1 MGKIAFLDK
10 IGVTLNARTKLDA
23 SDVNEIKASVNA
35 LYDIFDTV
43 GSEPVGS
50 TRNWWCLDT
59 IPSDYMLITESQQWF
74 SKIDYASLY
83 TALGGESNVFGVTS
97 TQFSI
102 PYFPEGTSLVKNGVN
117 FPIGVTGG
125 NKLHTLTIQEL
136 PSHSFKIAADAATS
150 GGSGSFLQ
158 GHPDRYLSRLHTN
171 NPDGNNDYE
180 LCGVDN
186 TVPTL
191 GKTNTLGGGVAHNN
205 MPPYIGAYFIIKVRT
220 TAIVPIDNPTYILST
235 TTASSNVQIPIP
247 AGTFIKD
254 IDVFVVSGTPTIN
267 IPQIGSGDMSGQD
280 IYPNT
285 ANLKFSADGLLDVNV
300 SGGTI
305 KIQVIKYN
313 I

>member
-23 SDVNEIKASVNA
+23 SDINEIKAAVNS

-50 TRNWWCLDT
+50 TRNWWCLET
-59 IPSDYMLITESQQWF
+59 IPDTHARITDAQQWF
-74 SKIDYASLY
+74 SKVDYSSLY
-83 TALGGESNVFGVTS
+83 TALGGETNRFGVTA
-97 TQFSI
+97 TEFSI
-102 PYFPEGTSLVKNGVN
+102 PYYPEGTSIVQVGDN
-117 FPIGVTGG
+117 FPLAETGG

-136 PSHSFKIAADAATS
+136 PPHSFKTAIA
-150 GGSGSFLQ
+150 GSNNEPPLRSD
-158 GHPDRYLSRLHTN
+158 PNASIVDIRDDRS
-171 NPDGNNDYE
+171 DGNSDYA
-180 LCGVDN
+180 LDGKVG
-186 TVPTL
+186 VPTL
-191 GKTNTLGGGVAHNN
+191 GKTNTIGGGVAHNN
-205 MPPYIGAYFIIKVRT
+205 MPPYIGAYTIIKVRT

-267 IPQIGSGDMSGQD
+267 IPSVNSGDMSGQD
-280 IYPNT
+280 LYPST
-285 ANLKFSADGLLDVNV
+285 ANLRFVSDGLLDVNV
-300 SGGTI
+300 SGGTV

>member
-23 SDVNEIKASVNA
+23 SDINEIKAAVNS

-50 TRNWWCLDT
+50 TRNWWCLET
-59 IPSDYMLITESQQWF
+59 IPDTHARITDAQQWF
-74 SKIDYASLY
+74 SKVDYASLY
-83 TALGGESNVFGVTS
+83 IALGGEDNVFGVTA
-97 TQFSI
+97 TEFSI
-102 PYFPEGTSLVKNGVN
+102 PYYPEGTSIVQVGYN
-117 FPIGVTGG
+117 FPLAETGG

-136 PSHSFKIAADAATS
+136 PPHSFKTVIAGNNNEPALRNDPNAS
-150 GGSGSFLQ
+150 IVDIRD
-158 GHPDRYLSRLHTN
+158 DRS
-171 NPDGNNDYE
+171 DGNSDYA
-180 LCGVDN
+180 LDGKVG
-186 TVPTL
+186 TPTL
-191 GKTNTLGGGVAHNN
+191 GKTNTVGGGVAHNN
-205 MPPYIGAYFIIKVRT
+205 MPPYIGAYSIIKVRT

-267 IPQIGSGDMSGQD
+267 IPSINSGDMTGQD
-280 IYPNT
+280 LYPST
-285 ANLKFSADGLLDVNV
+285 ANLRFTADGLLDVNV
-300 SGGTI
+300 SGGEV

>member
-23 SDVNEIKASVNA
+23 SDINEIKASVNA

-43 GSEPVGS
+43 GAEPVGS
-50 TRNWWCLDT
+50 TRNWWCLET
-59 IPSDYMLITESQQWF
+59 IPDTHARVTDVQQWF
-74 SKIDYASLY
+74 SKVDYASLY
-83 TALGGESNVFGVTS
+83 TALGGEANVFGVTA
-97 TQFSI
+97 TEFSI
-102 PYFPEGTSLVKNGVN
+102 PYYPEGTSIVQVGDN
-117 FPIGVTGG
+117 FPLAETGG

-136 PSHSFKIAADAATS
+136 PPHSFKTVIAGNNNEPTLRSDPNASIVDIRD
-150 GGSGSFLQ
+150 
-158 GHPDRYLSRLHTN
+158 DRS
-171 NPDGNNDYE
+171 DGNSDYA
-180 LCGVDN
+180 LDGKVG
-186 TVPTL
+186 VPTL
-191 GKTNTLGGGVAHNN
+191 GKTNTIGGGIAHNN
-205 MPPYIGAYFIIKVRT
+205 MPPYIGAYTIIKVRT

-267 IPQIGSGDMSGQD
+267 IPSINSGDMTGQD
-280 IYPNT
+280 LYPST
-285 ANLKFSADGLLDVNV
+285 ANLRFTADGLLDVNV
-300 SGGTI
+300 LGGTV